1 MSTPDTPQDPKFASP
16 DGKRRFASEEAS
28 KLSDSAAAVG
38 PGQNPYLP
46 AAGSAAKDADDP
58 SRVFGQA
65 GPYAGGSPGAP
76 GSGGSTTASGY
87 PSQAGSGASGY
98 SGYYAHPG
106 SSGGAATGQ
115 PYGGQGYASQGYPGQ
130 HQAGQPY
137 AGQNYP
143 AQPGYPMYPQGGYPY
158 PMQDQRKGFS
168 IASMV
173 LGILSVPL
181 FFTYGI
187 IAVLAV
193 IFGHIGLKREPAGK
207 GMAIT
212 GLVLGYIML
221 GLSLVFILFFV
232 MILGAAGFA
241 NIDR

>member
-46 AAGSAAKDADDP
+46 AAKDADDP

-98 SGYYAHPG
+98 SGYSAHPG
-106 SSGGAATGQ
+106 TSGGAATGQ
-115 PYGGQGYASQGYPGQ
+115 PYASQGYPGQ

-143 AQPGYPMYPQGGYPY
+143 GQPGYPMYPQGGYPY